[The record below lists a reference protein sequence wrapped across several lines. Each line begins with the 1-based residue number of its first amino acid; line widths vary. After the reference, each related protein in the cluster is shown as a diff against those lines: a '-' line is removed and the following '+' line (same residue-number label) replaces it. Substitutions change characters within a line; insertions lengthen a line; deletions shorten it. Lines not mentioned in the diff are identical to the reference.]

1 MIAKLNLPT
10 HSHACRRKRLHAV
23 VAATAAAT
31 ASMRACNHAAAGGS
45 GRLGEAQE
53 LYGRKRGAAAAGA
66 TAACMHVVML
76 GRERT
81 RSRSTKQK

>member
-1 MIAKLNLPT
+1 M
-10 HSHACRRKRLHAV
+10 HVHACRRKRLHAV

-45 GRLGEAQE
+45 GRLGEAVQE